1 VRPVLK
7 YGAYVIIMA
16 NNGFYI
22 MIWDGWSQG
31 LNPINPQLLPL
42 GGKDMYGY
50 PKFWCQF
57 DFTDEEIIQ
66 KYNLEGLHFKIIR

>member
-1 VRPVLK
+1 
-7 YGAYVIIMA
+7 
-16 NNGFYI
+16 

-42 GGKDMYGY
+42 GDKDMYGY

-57 DFTDEEIIQ
+57 DFTDEEIVE
-66 KYNLEGLHFKIIR
+66 KYNLQELHYKIIR